1 MMHFRRRHEDG
12 AAAVEFALILPI
24 LLLLILGI
32 FEFGRIFNAQIQL
45 SNAAREAARVM
56 AIRDDVLEATNA
68 AIATA
73 PTLNPVLGAS
83 QVAIDLATCDGVAE
97 GTPVHVT
104 ISYDIGLIAPGFWD
118 WATGNEFALQAEGQ
132 MVCGG

>member
-1 MMHFRRRHEDG
+1 VRRLRRQADDG

-24 LLLLILGI
+24 LLLLILGM
-32 FEFGRIFNAQIQL
+32 FEFGRIFNAQIQV

-56 AIRDDVLEATNA
+56 AIRDNVTEATAA

-73 PTLNPVLGAS
+73 PGLNPLIAAGD
-83 QVAIDLATCDGVAE
+83 IDISVATCEGVAE

-104 ISYDIGLIAPGFWD
+104 ITYAIDLVAPNFWD
-118 WATGNEFALQAEGQ
+118 WATGEQFTLQAEGQ
-132 MVCGG
+132 MICGG